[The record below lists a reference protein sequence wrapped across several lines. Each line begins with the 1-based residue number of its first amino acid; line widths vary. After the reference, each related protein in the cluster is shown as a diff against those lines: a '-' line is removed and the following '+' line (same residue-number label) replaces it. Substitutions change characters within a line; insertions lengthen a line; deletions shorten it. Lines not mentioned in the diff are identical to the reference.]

1 MPLAR
6 IAVPASLSPAKVSA
20 LADAVH
26 FGLVTTCD
34 VPYKDRFQLVS
45 HYPSGCDDFRSAF
58 PEFLSD
64 PGSLCH

>member
-26 FGLVTTCD
+26 FGLVTTCN
-34 VPYKDRFQLVS
+34 VPLQGPFPTCFALSVRV
-45 HYPSGCDDFRSAF
+45 DDSRSEF
-58 PEFLSD
+58 PEFSSD
-64 PGSLCH
+64 RGSLCR

>member
-26 FGLVTTCD
+26 FGLVTTCN

-45 HYPSGCDDFRSAF
+45 HIR
-58 PEFLSD
+58 
-64 PGSLCH
+64 PGR